1 MAELAEKYPDLQIV
15 YPVHLNPNVQQP
27 VQQLLSNI
35 PNIFLIAPQDYLPFV
50 YLMNRCD
57 LIMTDSGG
65 IQEEAPS
72 LHKPVLVLR
81 DSTERPEGVDAGTLR
96 VIGTNEE
103 DVYNE
108 TKKLIENPDLY
119 QKMSQAVNP
128 YGDGQASERIVQ
140 HIKYYFNL
148 TNDRPNHFEYTKD
161 L

>member
-1 MAELAEKYPDLQIV
+1 LIDEYQDLALV
-15 YPVHLNPNVQQP
+15 YPMHMNPKVRDIAQKYLGNHP
-27 VQQLLSNI
+27 RI
-35 PNIFLIAPQDYLPFV
+35 ELIEPLDVVDFHNFAKQAY
-50 YLMNRCD
+50 

-108 TKKLIENPDLY
+108 TKKLLEKPDLY

>member
-65 IQEEAPS
+65 IQEEASILGVPCVT
-72 LHKPVLVLR
+72 LRTTTERQLLVL
-81 DSTERPEGVDAGTLR
+81 SVFS
-96 VIGTNEE
+96 NE
-103 DVYNE
+103 
-108 TKKLIENPDLY
+108 
-119 QKMSQAVNP
+119 
-128 YGDGQASERIVQ
+128 
-140 HIKYYFNL
+140 KY
-148 TNDRPNHFEYTKD
+148 E
-161 L
+161 

>member
-1 MAELAEKYPDLQIV
+1 MIEPLDVVDFHNFAKQRY
-15 YPVHLNPNVQQP
+15 
-27 VQQLLSNI
+27 
-35 PNIFLIAPQDYLPFV
+35 
-50 YLMNRCD
+50 

-108 TKKLIENPDLY
+108 TKNY
-119 QKMSQAVNP
+119 
-128 YGDGQASERIVQ
+128 
-140 HIKYYFNL
+140 
-148 TNDRPNHFEYTKD
+148 
-161 L
+161 

>member
-1 MAELAEKYPDLQIV
+1 MINVFKAIRKLIDEYQDLSLV
-15 YPVHLNPNVQQP
+15 YPMHMNPKVRDIAQKYLGNHP
-27 VQQLLSNI
+27 RI
-35 PNIFLIAPQDYLPFV
+35 ELIEPLDVVDFHNFAKQAY
-50 YLMNRCD
+50 

-108 TKKLIENPDLY
+108 TKN
-119 QKMSQAVNP
+119 
-128 YGDGQASERIVQ
+128 
-140 HIKYYFNL
+140 
-148 TNDRPNHFEYTKD
+148 
-161 L
+161 